1 MELLFFHVE
10 WSSYSHSQFVPVF
23 FRRFFF
29 LRSFLSFIFLGL
41 CSDKNRSPRASLFLP
56 QKRTAPP
63 PRRR

>member
-10 WSSYSHSQFVPVF
+10 WSSYSHSHFVPVF
-23 FRRFFF
+23 FSTLFFPEKF
-29 LRSFLSFIFLGL
+29 PFIFLGL